1 MAKSRQQQQQH
12 RRVVA
17 PVDNKKRKEQN
28 VTLKNAIG
36 STNSSDKT
44 QRTYTP
50 THTHSL
56 AYTETQT
63 YQNKNWRKNACWVPA
78 RTSCRLLSLSLSV
91 TSCLATPS
99 YHTKRRYSLLYAL
112 QVTLRLLH
120 SRRTVVAFAHCC
132 SFWLAATGLSLALAL
147 YASNTHPRS
156 VSNRLHCDFCVSE
169 WAIVSAEHNTVL
181 RRLHA
186 SSALLTINSLRAR
199 TTYNWALH
207 QALIC

>member
-1 MAKSRQQQQQH
+1 MSLWKMPLVRQTPPTRH
-12 RRVVA
+12 SAHTHLPIHTRWH
-17 PVDNKKRKEQN
+17 
-28 VTLKNAIG
+28 TLKP
-36 STNSSDKT
+36 K
-44 QRTYTP
+44 RTKIKI
-50 THTHSL
+50 
-56 AYTETQT
+56 EE
-63 YQNKNWRKNACWVPA
+63 KNACWVPA

-120 SRRTVVAFAHCC
+120 SRCAVVVFAHCC

-207 QALIC
+207 QVLIC